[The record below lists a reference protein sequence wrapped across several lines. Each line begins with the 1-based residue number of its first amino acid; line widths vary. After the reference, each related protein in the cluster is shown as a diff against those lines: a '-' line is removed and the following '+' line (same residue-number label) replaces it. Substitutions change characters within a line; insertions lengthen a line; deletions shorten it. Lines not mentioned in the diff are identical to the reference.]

1 MKHSSVAA
9 TSRVTIVDVA
19 REAGVS
25 YATVS
30 RVLNDDPYVKSE
42 TRERVSA
49 ALDRMGYIANRQ
61 ARSLRTGRSQM
72 IGLLARDL
80 GTGYVGQIIAGI
92 DAEIAE
98 TEYEVLLFTT
108 HHKAR
113 APEYVATFLGGMA
126 DGLLLILPYD
136 IEAYS
141 ELLNQRRYPHVLIDY
156 EGATVGPAISADNR
170 QGAYDGTAY
179 LLGLGHRRVGFI
191 TGDLSLSSARS
202 RLAGYCQALADYG
215 IAQDPALVAEGDY
228 QQPAGHAGA
237 QALLRLT
244 EPPTAIF
251 ASNDVMAFGAM
262 EAIREAGLRIPADVS
277 VLGFDD
283 IPQATGVSPM
293 LTTVRQPL
301 EEMGRQA
308 VEMLMDYIAD
318 PSQPYEYRVL
328 PADLVIRNSCSPL
341 SLPG

>member
-1 MKHSSVAA
+1 MKTTGAS
-9 TSRVTIVDVA
+9 TSNRVTIVDVA

-30 RVLNDDPYVKSE
+30 RVLNADPYVKLE
-42 TRERVSA
+42 TRERVAA
-49 ALDRMGYIANRQ
+49 ALDRMGYVANRQ

-72 IGLLARDL
+72 VGLLARDL
-80 GTGYVGQIIAGI
+80 GTGYIGQIIAGI
-92 DAEIAE
+92 DAEVAE

-113 APEYVATFLGGMA
+113 APEYVATFVGGMA
-126 DGLLLILPYD
+126 DGILLILPYE

-141 ELLNQRRYPHVLIDY
+141 EMLNRRRYPHVLIDY
-156 EGATVGPAISADNR
+156 EGAAMGPAISADNR
-170 QGAYDGTAY
+170 QGAYDGAAY
-179 LLGLGHRRVGFI
+179 LLELGHRRLGFI
-191 TGDLSLSSARS
+191 TGDLTLGSART
-202 RLAGYCQALADYG
+202 RLLGFRQALANCG
-215 IAQDPALVAEGDY
+215 VAEDPALIVEGDY
-228 QQPAGHAGA
+228 QQPSGYVGA
-237 QALLRLT
+237 QALLRLAQ
-244 EPPTAIF
+244 PPTAIF
-251 ASNDVMAFGAM
+251 ASNDVMAFGVM

-308 VEMLMDYIAD
+308 VRMLMAYIDD
-318 PSQPYEYRVL
+318 PGRPYEYREL
-328 PADLVIRNSCSPL
+328 PTELVMRGSCAPIRTPA
-341 SLPG
+341 